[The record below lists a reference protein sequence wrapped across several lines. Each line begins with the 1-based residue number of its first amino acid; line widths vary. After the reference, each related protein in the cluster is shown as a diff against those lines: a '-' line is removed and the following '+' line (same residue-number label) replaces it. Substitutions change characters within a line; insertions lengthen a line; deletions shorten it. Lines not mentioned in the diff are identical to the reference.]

1 MFCSRNPVFKVR
13 KENFSETAELIDLKV
28 LQDFLRYI
36 CQVMIEIVR
45 LDINFLSHS
54 EEYIFSQIT
63 TLFLECRHFVKNQN
77 FYYSFVHYLH
87 SFFGIIIFFLDFVFE
102 IVLSRKSFLTAR
114 EIFSEGLLKIVY
126 SIKGIQIFQN
136 ESLNIRVH

>member
-1 MFCSRNPVFKVR
+1 MFFSRNPVFKVR

-36 CQVMIEIVR
+36 FQVMIEIVR

-63 TLFLECRHFVKNQN
+63 TLFLGCRHFVKNQN
-77 FYYSFVHYLH
+77 FYYSFVRYLH
-87 SFFGIIIFFLDFVFE
+87 SSFFTI
-102 IVLSRKSFLTAR
+102 
-114 EIFSEGLLKIVY
+114 
-126 SIKGIQIFQN
+126 
-136 ESLNIRVH
+136 